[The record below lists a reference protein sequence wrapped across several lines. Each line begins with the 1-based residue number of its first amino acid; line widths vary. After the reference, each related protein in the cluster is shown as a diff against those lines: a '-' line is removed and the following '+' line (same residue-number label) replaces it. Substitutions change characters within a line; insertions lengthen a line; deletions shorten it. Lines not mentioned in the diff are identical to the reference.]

1 MGLSKGTPHNFIIF
15 LHFLFLADRIL
26 QGIQTKSSTGISAPS
41 PIYIPDA
48 RSTLAPIPAAVA
60 SSAPVRVYLVFL
72 IPAVIK

>member
-15 LHFLFLADRIL
+15 LHFLFLSDSML
-26 QGIQTKSSTGISAPS
+26 QGIRPEFSTGSCFH
-41 PIYIPDA
+41 IPDA
-48 RSTLAPIPAAVA
+48 RITLAAIPAAVA